1 MSLSQASSG
10 TAQPVTPPRLVRLR
24 RVPPGLALSWLVI
37 ATVLAWAWAQED
49 GATARRSVGGAA

>member
-37 ATVLAWAWAQED
+37 ATVLL
-49 GATARRSVGGAA
+49 GVFFGR